1 MHLFVEM
8 QISWMT
14 IEGSVSLIFSL
25 FNVDVLE
32 IV

>member
-8 QISWMT
+8 QIRWMT

>member
-14 IEGSVSLIFSL
+14 NEGSVSLIFSL